1 MCVAAPPITPLF
13 TAPPCHA
20 PTPAAPPPPRPPVYG
35 ENKRRVSNLVMGV
48 CDALSVGAR
57 RRRAK
62 ALQYL
67 KVLKI
72 SILCIHIFPYL
83 TPDFQYTTLILDP
96 QVNRPL
102 RVGVRQLPRAP
113 SEFCVCSHA
122 ASRCEHLQTCPM
134 PAKDTCTV
142 NNSMSTINNSI
153 NQGREGSPRGPG
165 QHETGTRA
173 LCIGEDQD
181 STR

>member
-1 MCVAAPPITPLF
+1 MSLFPSFSVARSLSKRYNAPLHGTISVMCVAAPPITPLF

-102 RVGVRQLPRAP
+102 RVSVRQLPRAP
-113 SEFCVCSHA
+113 SAFCVCSPA
-122 ASRCEHLQTCPM
+122 VSRWEHLQTCPHSEQLNEHN
-134 PAKDTCTV
+134 K
-142 NNSMSTINNSI
+142 
-153 NQGREGSPRGPG
+153 QQHQPG
-165 QHETGTRA
+165 T
-173 LCIGEDQD
+173 
-181 STR
+181 